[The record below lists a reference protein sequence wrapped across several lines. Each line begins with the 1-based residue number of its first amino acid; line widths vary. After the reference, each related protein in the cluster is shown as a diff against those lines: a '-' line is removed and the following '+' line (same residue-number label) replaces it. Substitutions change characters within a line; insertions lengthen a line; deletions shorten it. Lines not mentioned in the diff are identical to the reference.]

1 MLWTRTQG
9 GEGEMGGTA
18 VAQPGAR
25 CLMWASRYPLPT
37 AGRCENAVS
46 IPASPSP
53 SLAFT
58 GSLNLSADS
67 AQQRLNVSFPTA
79 SPPCSYHTPL
89 LCPPVRSP
97 SSLNDRLDTLFPRS
111 HALLSA
117 PPSGTHAHL
126 LSQPACSRVT
136 GVTAYFH
143 ASPYL
148 TFGPRSTMKFSFR
161 VTRLATS
168 VDIPQRL

>member
-1 MLWTRTQG
+1 MCSQEGTSQGGRPMLWTRTQG

-97 SSLNDRLDTLFPRS
+97 SSLNDRSTR
-111 HALLSA
+111 HALSSFPCTPQRPPIWHPR
-117 PPSGTHAHL
+117 PPS
-126 LSQPACSRVT
+126 
-136 GVTAYFH
+136 
-143 ASPYL
+143 
-148 TFGPRSTMKFSFR
+148 FS
-161 VTRLATS
+161 TRLQPCHRCDCVLPCLPLPDFRATFH
-168 VDIPQRL
+168 DEIQL